1 MFIKAHQSA
10 YMLAHLKHTE
20 NGLTVCEYVSDIRN
34 VASPLL
40 TKFVASPLPASN
52 PQCTGAIFTVKSMD
66 FSNKMNF

>member
-20 NGLTVCEYVSDIRN
+20 NGFTVCEYVSDIRV
-34 VASPLL
+34 VASPSS
-40 TKFVASPLPASN
+40 FGASPLPNSN
-52 PQCTGAIFTVKSMD
+52 PQCTGVIFTVKSMD